1 MIELLIQNGSNLYEP
16 IIEGSIQ
23 WITERKGQPGK
34 LTFTV
39 LPDAALNF
47 QEGNAVRFKSD
58 DQKVFYGFVFTKQ
71 RSKDKKIKVTVYDQL
86 RYMKNKASYQYTN
99 KTATEVTQAL
109 ASQFGL
115 KVGILEDTGWK
126 IPSRIE
132 ANTTLMDMQ
141 LTALDLTTQ
150 NTGKLFVLYD
160 DFGEIMLKDM
170 QSMKLDVL
178 IDDESSQDFSYS
190 SSIDG
195 ETYNRIKLYN
205 KNTGEVVIAE
215 DQKNKGTWGMLQFFD
230 YFDTNDDVNIN
241 AKAKSL
247 LDLYNRKTR
256 SLTIQKAFGDPRVR
270 AGSLIPI
277 QLALGDVNILNYL
290 IVEKVTHTFSK
301 DEHFMD
307 LSLKGGVINA

>member
-1 MIELLIQNGSNLYEP
+1 MIELLIQNGSNIYEP
-16 IIEGSIQ
+16 VIEGSIQ
-23 WITERKGQPGK
+23 WMTERKGQPGK

-71 RSKDKKIKVTVYDQL
+71 RSKDKKIKVVAYDQI
-86 RYMKNKASYQYTN
+86 RYMKNKASYQYSN
-99 KTATEVTQAL
+99 KTATEVSQAL

-115 KVGILEDTGWK
+115 KVGILEDTVWK
-126 IPSRIE
+126 IPLRVES
-132 ANTTLMDMQ
+132 NSTLMDIQ

-150 NTGKLFVLYD
+150 NTGKIFVLYD
-160 DFGEIMLKDM
+160 DFGELMLKDVE
-170 QSMKLDVL
+170 SMKLDVL
-178 IDDESSQDFSYS
+178 IDNEAAENFSYS

-205 KNTGEVVIAE
+205 KNTSEIVISE
-215 DQKNKGTWGMLQFFD
+215 DQGKQDTWGILQFFD
-230 YFDTNDDVNIN
+230 YFESDDVNVK
-241 AKAKSL
+241 AKADSL
-247 LDLYNRKTR
+247 LDLYNKKTR
-256 SLTIQKAFGDPRVR
+256 SLTIKKAFGDPRIR
-270 AGSLIPI
+270 AGSLLPI
-277 QLALGDVNILNYL
+277 QLALGDLNVLNYL

-307 LSLKGGVINA
+307 LKLKGGVINA